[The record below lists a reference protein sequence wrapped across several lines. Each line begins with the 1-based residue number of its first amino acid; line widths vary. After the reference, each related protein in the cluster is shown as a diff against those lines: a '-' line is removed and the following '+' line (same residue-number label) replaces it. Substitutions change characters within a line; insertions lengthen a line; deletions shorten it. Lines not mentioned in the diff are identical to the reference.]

1 MNESASLRDFCRAM
15 LDLVLPR
22 RCAVCGTSLSFRER
36 HICLHCLADL
46 PRTHFSSCPRNQM
59 ADRFNALV
67 QRDLEETFSFLE
79 YSYAT
84 ALFFYRSATGYRLI
98 TQRLKYHSDIAAGR
112 YFSSMLGREMASSA
126 LFSDVDAIIPVPLH
140 WSRRWS
146 RGYNQAEIIGETLS
160 GFLDAPLRSDIL
172 IRPRRT
178 RTQTKMSIAQKA
190 SNVCGAFRVREGADL
205 QGLLHVL
212 IVDDVFTTGATVHAC
227 YLALREKL
235 PSSTRISV
243 ATLACIGR

>member
-1 MNESASLRDFCRAM
+1 MNESASVRDFCRAM

-22 RCAVCGTSLSFRER
+22 RCVVCGASLSFRER

-46 PRTHFSSCPRNQM
+46 PRTHFSSCARNQM
-59 ADRFNALV
+59 ADRFNELV
-67 QRDLEETFSFLE
+67 QRDLEGSFSFFE

-112 YFSSMLGREMASSA
+112 YFSSMLGREMAESP
-126 LFSDVDAIIPVPLH
+126 LYQDLDAIIPVPLH

-146 RGYNQAEIIGETLS
+146 RGYNQAEVIGKTLS
-160 GFLDAPLRSDIL
+160 SFLGAQLRTDIL

-178 RTQTKMSIAQKA
+178 KTQTKMTIGQKA
-190 SNVCGAFRVREGADL
+190 VNVHGAFRVRSGADL
-205 QGLLHVL
+205 SGISHVL

-227 YLALREKL
+227 YVALREYL
-235 PSSTRISV
+235 PANVRISV